1 MHNAVEALLACECLC
16 LCVCEY
22 ACARVQNLCWKL
34 RFSEFFGGG
43 FCYQLGWHS
52 WIPCSPHLTRTPFVR
67 RWALSEWPTAAG
79 ASVTTTVTN
88 TVCLRH
94 EASIT
99 LIWHPNKPIK
109 SNAAMQ
115 KRNLFDHRFLV
126 HHFLCR
132 LYWISACVNAHTNT
146 YTFMHAC
153 KHPVHIHILFPK
165 ILKENILKA
174 ERPVRSSRTFGF
186 GGFQH
191 SLVIW
196 PPSDQQTLIFAA

>member
-1 MHNAVEALLACECLC
+1 MLWKHYWHASVCVYVCVSMHVLEHKI
-16 LCVCEY
+16 Y
-22 ACARVQNLCWKL
+22 AGSYGLV
-34 RFSEFFGGG
+34 SFFGGG

-126 HHFLCR
+126 HHFLCG
-132 LYWISACVNAHTNT
+132 LYWISACVNAHTHTNWHEHT
-146 YTFMHAC
+146 HTHSCMHASIQFTYIYC
-153 KHPVHIHILFPK
+153 
-165 ILKENILKA
+165 
-174 ERPVRSSRTFGF
+174 SRRY
-186 GGFQH
+186 
-191 SLVIW
+191 
-196 PPSDQQTLIFAA
+196 